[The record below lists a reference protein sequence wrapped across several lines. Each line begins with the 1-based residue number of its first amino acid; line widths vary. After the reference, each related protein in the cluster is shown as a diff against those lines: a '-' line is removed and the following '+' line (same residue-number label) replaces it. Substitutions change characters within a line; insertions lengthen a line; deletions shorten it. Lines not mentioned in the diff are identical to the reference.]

1 MYVIHDSVDVFEE
14 IIIRAVISVGIAVGL
29 ALLVVIGAVAFCVHL
44 VRNRWNEVEEDEDTP
59 TVVDYSEA
67 A

>member
-1 MYVIHDSVDVFEE
+1 VIHDSVDVFEQ

-29 ALLVVIGAVAFCVHL
+29 ALLVVIGAVVFCVHL
-44 VRNRWNEVEEDEDTP
+44 VRNHWIEVEEDTP
-59 TVVDYSEA
+59 TPTTDYSEA